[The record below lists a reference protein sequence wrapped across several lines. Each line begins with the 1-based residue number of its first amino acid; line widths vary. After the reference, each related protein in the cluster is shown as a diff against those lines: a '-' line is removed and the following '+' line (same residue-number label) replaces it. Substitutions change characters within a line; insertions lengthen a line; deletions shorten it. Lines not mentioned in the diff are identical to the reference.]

1 VKTKRRK
8 QKNWRGRL
16 GPRSNHAS
24 DSEDEELDVEV
35 LNVIEHSDTEY
46 HRRQLP
52 LPILPRLLRRLP
64 SSQVCLGSGS

>member
-1 VKTKRRK
+1 M

-35 LNVIEHSDTEY
+35 LNVIEHSNTEY
-46 HRRQLP
+46 HRRQ
-52 LPILPRLLRRLP
+52 PRVVNPPKAAASSP